1 MWFESLFGYPAAAFE
16 SATLIF
22 SNVIDPMWWFV
33 GAAAAVT
40 AIIISVL
47 IGERTRRLASWQRVC
62 VAVLQCAVALAIIG
76 LLAGPALRTITLQPG
91 ANSIAVLVDTSSSM
105 AFQND
110 PASGDQTRLD
120 AAVELI
126 NTRLIPTLSN
136 LAEAVV
142 FTFDTSAVRR
152 ESVAGA
158 ADATDKAAAT
168 TAAPITAAAIS
179 AAGAGTHLLASTD
192 AVLASFRGMPLA
204 AVIVLSDGADND
216 AGSTLD
222 IADLASHGVPV
233 HTIGFGPASMPGEV
247 QLADV
252 RLAADAPPDSRV
264 SASVVIEHASSGTAL
279 IRVRDGDTLLG
290 LRKVELPADSPTVRT
305 QIEFDSGSAGIREL
319 SFELESPAGDVLALN
334 NQIQRLLT
342 VNERRRR
349 FLYLEGEP
357 RWEYKF
363 LRRAVAGDDVLEL
376 VSWLR
381 TTDRKTYRQGVSSED
396 ELADGFPSD
405 LATLYSYDVIVLGS
419 LAATSLTA
427 QQHEWLESFVAE
439 RGGSLLAL
447 AGREALADGGW
458 DVQPL
463 AAALPVVLNRQSG
476 ATYTAG
482 RGSVRPTRE
491 GLTSSL
497 TRLADGEGVAAWAT
511 LPELGDYQILG
522 ELKPAA
528 TTLLEL
534 VQDETVRPL
543 LVTQPYGL
551 GTTAVLATA
560 TTWRWQ
566 MRTPPDDPRHAT
578 FWRQLLRQLAETAQR
593 PRSVDLAIDADSLV
607 VRAWVRDESFQPAR
621 NVTANA
627 VITHADRS
635 QTNLHLAPGAM
646 PGVLAARYVAD
657 TPGVYRVDV
666 ELADGKST
674 QSITRF
680 VRSGVENRE
689 YFRPVQNESLL
700 RRLANAT
707 GGRYWA
713 PIDTGEI
720 ATALTFAGTGIRA
733 VELLPLWQAPIF
745 FALLLL
751 MKLTEWGLR
760 RYWGSI

>member
-1 MWFESLFGYPAAAFE
+1 MWFESLSGYPAAAFRN
-16 SATLIF
+16 AALVF
-22 SNVIDPMWWFV
+22 GNVIEPLWWIV
-33 GAAAAVT
+33 GAAFVCAAIV
-40 AIIISVL
+40 ASVVV
-47 IGERTRRLASWQRVC
+47 GERSRRLAGWQRVII
-62 VAVLQCAVALAIIG
+62 AGLQCAVALGVIG
-76 LLAGPALRTITLQPG
+76 LLAGPVLQTTTLRPG
-91 ANSIAVLVDTSSSM
+91 ANSVAVLVDTSSSM
-105 AFQND
+105 GFQND
-110 PASGDQTRLD
+110 PDAGEQTRLD
-120 AAVELI
+120 AAFELV
-126 NTRLIPTLSN
+126 TRQLIPELSD
-136 LAEAVV
+136 LADIVV

-152 ESVAGA
+152 ESVTDAVASGA
-158 ADATDKAAAT
+158 LAA
-168 TAAPITAAAIS
+168 S
-179 AAGAGTHLLASTD
+179 AGTHLLASTD
-192 AVLASFRGMPLA
+192 AVLSSFHGMPLA
-204 AVIVLSDGADND
+204 AVIVLSDGADNE
-216 AGSTLD
+216 AGSALD
-222 IADLASHGVPV
+222 TADLATHGVPV
-233 HTIGFGPASMPGEV
+233 HTIGFGPGVLPGEV

-252 RLAADAPPDSRV
+252 RLAADAPPGSRV
-264 SASVVIEHASSGTAL
+264 SASVVIEHASAGTA
-279 IRVRDGDTLLG
+279 IVRVRDGGTLLA
-290 LRKVELPADSPTVRT
+290 LQKVQLPADSPTVRI

-319 SFELESPAGDVLALN
+319 SFELEPPPGDQLVLN
-334 NQIQRLLT
+334 NRIQRLLT

-349 FLYLEGEP
+349 ILYLEGEP

-381 TTDRKTYRQGVSSED
+381 TTDRKTYRQGVRSED

-405 LATLYSYDVIVLGS
+405 LATLYGYDVIVLGS
-419 LAATSLTA
+419 LAATSLTS
-427 QQHEWLESFVAE
+427 QQHAWLERFVAE

-463 AAALPVVLNRQSG
+463 AAALPVSLNRQAG
-476 ATYTAG
+476 PTYGPLQG
-482 RGSVRPTRE
+482 RVRPTRE
-491 GLTSSL
+491 GLTSPL
-497 TRLADGEGVAAWAT
+497 TRLAAGEGVAAWET
-511 LPELGDYQILG
+511 LPALGDYQRLG

-534 VQDETVRPL
+534 VQGETVRPL

-566 MRTPPDDPRHAT
+566 MRTPPDDPRHAI

-593 PRSVDLAIDADSLV
+593 PRNVDLAIDGDSLV
-607 VRAWVRDESFQPAR
+607 VRAWVRDETFEPAR
-621 NVTANA
+621 NVSASA

-635 QTNLHLAPGAM
+635 QTRLNLAPGGV
-646 PGVLAARYVAD
+646 PGVLAARYIVS

-666 ELADGKST
+666 ELTDVSGT
-674 QSITRF
+674 QTITRF

-700 RRLANAT
+700 RRLADAT

-713 PIDTGEI
+713 ADDVTEL

-745 FALLLL
+745 FMLLVL
-751 MKLTEWGLR
+751 MKLAEWGLR